1 MSSKPNFESELELA
15 LAGERN
21 LLVADALRRAGA
33 GEEGIDLLTAR
44 LGKRVRLASNDGARS
59 IEVLDADGAATA
71 ASLDELVSEAKSH
84 FASLFQAPSSAPQPI
99 ARAKSDF
106 LTERERSQF
115 VNAHGLAAYE
125 ALPAKSA
132 PTTVVRKGDFVSE
145 AHRARWVNRHG
156 LAAYNKLPA

>member
-1 MSSKPNFESELELA
+1 MTEKHLKAELELA
-15 LAGERN
+15 QSGERT

-71 ASLDELVSEAKSH
+71 ASLDELVGEAKRKFS
-84 FASLFQAPSSAPQPI
+84 SLFQAPSKAAPPI

-125 ALPAKSA
+125 ALPARSA
-132 PTTVVRKGDFVSE
+132 PATVARKGDFVSE
-145 AHRARWVNRHG
+145 AHRAQWVNRHG